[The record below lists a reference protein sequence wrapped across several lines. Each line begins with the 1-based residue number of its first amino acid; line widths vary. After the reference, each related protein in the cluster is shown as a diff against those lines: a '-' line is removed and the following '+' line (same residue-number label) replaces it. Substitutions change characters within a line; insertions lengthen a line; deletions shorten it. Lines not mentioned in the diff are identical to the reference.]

1 MFPDIHKKE
10 VSGQED
16 AKYEKDYEVEIDTED
31 FRQQAKILHRQ
42 EALRK
47 LKRTKRPKGHFM
59 CPDEICHYTN
69 EWEEKIAVHVA
80 SRHHNSEYAARA
92 NEAIKTFLAKK
103 QEKDQEKAR
112 IRKLEKAALKEA
124 EAIRAERAIND
135 VRARHEKKREEMKT
149 ENMIREIEEAE
160 RRKEKELLMAMGMD
174 MSEHQYLH
182 QDKIQRAESFREERS
197 EDDQDDENGSGDGRE
212 DQSDQGKRSPDRAS
226 KSSRRSRK
234 PRKTGRGKH
243 GGRGSDPPSRDGE

>member
-16 AKYEKDYEVEIDTED
+16 AKYGKDYEVEIHTED
-31 FRQQAKILHRQ
+31 FRQQAKTLHRQ

-47 LKRTKRPKGHFM
+47 LKRAKRPKGHFM

-80 SRHHNSEYAARA
+80 SRHQNSEYAARA
-92 NEAIKTFLAKK
+92 NENIKTFLAKK

-124 EAIRAERAIND
+124 EAIGAEIAIND
-135 VRARHEKKREEMKT
+135 VV
-149 ENMIREIEEAE
+149 
-160 RRKEKELLMAMGMD
+160 
-174 MSEHQYLH
+174 
-182 QDKIQRAESFREERS
+182 
-197 EDDQDDENGSGDGRE
+197 
-212 DQSDQGKRSPDRAS
+212 
-226 KSSRRSRK
+226 
-234 PRKTGRGKH
+234 
-243 GGRGSDPPSRDGE
+243 